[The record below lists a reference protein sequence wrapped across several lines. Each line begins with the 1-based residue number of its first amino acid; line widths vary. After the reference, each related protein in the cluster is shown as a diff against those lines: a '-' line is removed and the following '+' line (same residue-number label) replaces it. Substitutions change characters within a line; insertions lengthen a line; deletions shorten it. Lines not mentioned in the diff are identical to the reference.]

1 MIRSLPLTVLI
12 CRSSNH
18 FVAGILSMADK
29 NRFLPAI
36 LGGEPIRPEGP
47 PSWPP
52 AWKEVSLALEQSFND
67 GTWGLY
73 HGPNTRLL
81 KERLASY
88 HQLEFV
94 ELCCSGTVAIELAL
108 RSLQIGPG
116 DEVILA
122 GYDFIGN
129 FNDVV
134 AVGARPVLIDLDPQ
148 NWNLNPDLITEAVS
162 SSTRAI
168 LVSHLHGGLVSMERV
183 TEIAREHGLS
193 VIEDACQMP
202 GALIEGRK
210 AGTWGDIGVISFGGS
225 KLLSAGRGGALLTSS
240 PEVKQRIQIYCN
252 RGNHAYPL
260 SELQA
265 TVLLPQ
271 LERLDER
278 NRERETAVMKLRD
291 RLSAVTGLRF
301 LDNRVSLSFPGY
313 YKVGFRY
320 EPEVFS
326 GLSRDL
332 FVQGA
337 RAEGVEFNA
346 GFRAF
351 HLCRSSR
358 RFRKVGDLG
367 VAALAD
373 AKMLVL
379 HHPVLLKGDGA
390 LDEVVCCIQKLADW
404 GAEISQRIYNRAREQ

>member
-1 MIRSLPLTVLI
+1 MRRSMT
-12 CRSSNH
+12 
-18 FVAGILSMADK
+18 DK
-29 NRFLPAI
+29 NRLPAI

-52 AWKEVSLALEQSFND
+52 AWKEVSLAIERGFNE

-81 KERLASY
+81 AELLASY
-88 HQLEFV
+88 HDVEFV
-94 ELCCSGTVAIELAL
+94 ELCCSGTFAIELAL

-134 AVGARPVLIDLDPQ
+134 AVGARPVLIDIDPQ
-148 NWNLNPDLITEAVS
+148 NWNLDPDLIVEAIS
-162 SSTRAI
+162 PSTRAI
-168 LVSHLHGGLVSMERV
+168 LVSHLHGGVVPMERV
-183 TEIAREHGLS
+183 TAIAREHGLS

-202 GALIEGRK
+202 GALIEGRR
-210 AGTWGDIGVISFGGS
+210 AGTWGDIGAISFGGS

-240 PEVKQRIQIYCN
+240 PEVKQRVQVYCN

-278 NRERETAVMKLRD
+278 NRERSTAVSKLADRLRD
-291 RLSAVTGLRF
+291 VTGLR
-301 LDNRVSLSFPGY
+301 LLVNRVPSTFPGY
-313 YKVGFRY
+313 YKLGVRY
-320 EPEVFS
+320 DPEGFS
-326 GLSRDL
+326 GLSREM
-332 FVQGA
+332 FVQAA
-337 RAEGVEFNA
+337 RAEGIEFNA

-358 RFRKVGDLG
+358 RFRKVGDLA
-367 VAALAD
+367 VATLAD
-373 AKMLVL
+373 ANMLVL
-379 HHPVLLKGDGA
+379 HHPVLLEGDEA
-390 LDEVVCCIQKLADW
+390 LDQVVGCIQKLVDW
-404 GAEISQRIYNRAREQ
+404 GAEITAGFK

>member
-1 MIRSLPLTVLI
+1 MT
-12 CRSSNH
+12 
-18 FVAGILSMADK
+18 DK
-29 NRFLPAI
+29 NRLPAI
-36 LGGEPIRPEGP
+36 LGGEPVRPEGP

-52 AWKEVSLALEQSFND
+52 AWNEVSLAIEHALNE

-73 HGPNTRLL
+73 HGPNTQLL
-81 KERLASY
+81 AERLASY
-88 HQLEFV
+88 HDVEFV
-94 ELCCSGTVAIELAL
+94 ELCCSGTFAIELAL

-134 AVGARPVLIDLDPQ
+134 AVGARPVLIDLDQQ
-148 NWNLNPDLITEAVS
+148 NWNLNPEFIAEAIGP
-162 SSTRAI
+162 STRAV
-168 LVSHLHGGLVSMERV
+168 LVSHLHGGVVSMEKV
-183 TEIAREHGLS
+183 TAIAREHGLS

-240 PEVKQRIQIYCN
+240 PEVKQRIQVYCN

-278 NRERETAVMKLRD
+278 NRERSTAVSKLADRLRD
-291 RLSAVTGLRF
+291 IIGLR
-301 LDNRVSLSFPGY
+301 LLVNRVSSAFPGY
-313 YKVGFRY
+313 YKLGFRY
-320 EPEVFS
+320 DPEGFS
-326 GLSRDL
+326 GLSHEM
-332 FVQGA
+332 FVRAA
-337 RAEGVEFNA
+337 RAEGIEFNA

-358 RFRKVGDLG
+358 RFRKVGDLA
-367 VAALAD
+367 VATLAD
-373 AKMLVL
+373 ANMLVL
-379 HHPVLLKGDGA
+379 HHPVLLEGDEA
-390 LDEVVCCIQKLADW
+390 LDQVVGCIQKLVDW
-404 GAEISQRIYNRAREQ
+404 GAEITAGFK

>member
-1 MIRSLPLTVLI
+1 MTKL
-12 CRSSNH
+12 
-18 FVAGILSMADK
+18 
-29 NRFLPAI
+29 LPAI

-52 AWKEVSLALEQSFND
+52 AWKEVSDAIGQSFAAA
-67 GTWGLY
+67 TWGLY

-88 HQLEFV
+88 HQVEFV
-94 ELCCSGTVAIELAL
+94 ELCCSGTAAVELAL
-108 RSLQIGPG
+108 RSLRIGTG

-134 AVGARPVLIDLDPQ
+134 AVGAQPVLVDLDPQ
-148 NWNLNPDLITEAVS
+148 NWNLNPELIAAAVS
-162 SSTRAI
+162 ASTRAI
-168 LVSHLHGGLVSMERV
+168 LVSHLHGGVVSMKRV
-183 TEIAREHGLS
+183 TEIAREHGIA
-193 VIEDACQMP
+193 VIEDACQLP
-202 GALIEGRK
+202 GALIDGRK
-210 AGTWGDIGVISFGGS
+210 AGAWGDVGVISFGGS

-240 PEVKQRIQIYCN
+240 PEVNQRIQVYCN

-265 TVLLPQ
+265 TALLPQ

-278 NRERETAVMKLRD
+278 NRVREAAVSRLRE
-291 RLSAVTGLRF
+291 GLRELAGLSF
-301 LDNRVSLSFPGY
+301 LFNRQSSSFPGY

-320 EPEVFS
+320 QAEGFG
-326 GLSRDL
+326 GLSREL
-332 FVQGA
+332 LVEAA
-337 RAEGVEFNA
+337 RAEGIEVAA

-358 RFRKVGDLG
+358 RFRRSGDLSE
-367 VAALAD
+367 AALAD
-373 AKMLVL
+373 AEMLVL
-379 HHPVLLKGDGA
+379 HHPVLLEGDGA
-390 LDEVVCCIQKLADW
+390 LDEVVCCLQRLADW
-404 GAEISQRIYNRAREQ
+404 GEEISRRIYSRAREQ